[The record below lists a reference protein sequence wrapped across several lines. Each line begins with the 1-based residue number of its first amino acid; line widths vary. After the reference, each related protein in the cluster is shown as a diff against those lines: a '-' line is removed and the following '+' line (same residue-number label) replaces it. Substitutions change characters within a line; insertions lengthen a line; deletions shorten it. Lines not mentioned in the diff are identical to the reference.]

1 MFLTNV
7 ITYIKD
13 HNRKTIYEDSKLLD
27 MIGTKL
33 FLIKLI
39 ENLTR
44 VNERWLR
51 IVDNHQG

>member
-33 FLIKLI
+33 FLIKSI